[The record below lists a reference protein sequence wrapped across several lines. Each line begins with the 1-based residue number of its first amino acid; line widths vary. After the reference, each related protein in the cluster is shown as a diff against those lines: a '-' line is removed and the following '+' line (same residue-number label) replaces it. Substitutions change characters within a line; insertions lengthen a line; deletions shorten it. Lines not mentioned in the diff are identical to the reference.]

1 LRLFQPIGLLLIDVT
16 DIFFHLAHAFEA
28 ILPAKFLDRV
38 IRLFTAVGT
47 FTTGKGQAGE
57 KTKTQGLGF
66 EDLFYPCHGVFL
78 LF

>member
-1 LRLFQPIGLLLIDVT
+1 MKLRVSIPTSHFQPKSLRLFQPTGLLLIDVT

-57 KTKTQGLGF
+57 KAKT
-66 EDLFYPCHGVFL
+66 
-78 LF
+78 